1 MDIDRD
7 LLHRYLL
14 GDSSEEENAQI
25 VRWVDEDSKHYDEL
39 KALGIIYDAKIWFQ
53 DKNVHTEKTAPI
65 FSSNRFKHIVIEIC
79 KIAAVFVI
87 GFLLNNIV
95 QQFTPTAKSKM
106 LSFYAPVGQRAELT
120 LDDGTHVWLNANSR
134 ITYPAQFDAKQRNV
148 TLQGEAYFKV
158 THNAERPFI
167 VSAKGYQIKVLGTE
181 FNVEAYDKGH
191 FETDLLRGSVKI
203 TTPNNQFAKLEP
215 GTRVFI
221 KDNQVVKDY
230 ISHPEHFEWRDGL
243 ISFNEESLG
252 DIFEKIELYYD
263 VSITTNNKKLLN
275 THFSGKFRVRDGV
288 EHIMKVLQIANHF
301 TYKINDN
308 RDKITII

>member
-14 GDSSEEENAQI
+14 GDSSEEENVQI
-25 VRWVDEDSKHYDEL
+25 VRWVDEDPKHYDEL

-53 DKNVHTEKTAPI
+53 DKNVHTEKAAPI
-65 FSSNRFKHIVIEIC
+65 SSSNRFKHIIIEIC

-95 QQFTPTAKSKM
+95 QQFTPAAKSKM

-134 ITYPAQFDAKQRNV
+134 IIYPAQFDAKQRNV

-158 THNAERPFI
+158 THNAKRPFI
-167 VSAKGYQIKVLGTE
+167 VNAEGYRIKVLGTE
-181 FNVEAYDKGH
+181 FNVQAYSKSR
-191 FETDLLRGSVKI
+191 FETDLLHGSVHI
-203 TTPNNQFAKLEP
+203 ITPNNQIAKLKP
-215 GTRVFI
+215 GTRI
-221 KDNQVVKDY
+221 YMKDNQTVKGC

-243 ISFNEESLG
+243 ISFKEESLD
-252 DIFEKIELYYD
+252 DIFKKIELYYD
-263 VSITTNNKKLLN
+263 VSITTNNKELLN

-301 TYKINDN
+301 IYKINDN
-308 RDKITII
+308 RNKITIE